1 MLINARSQHTIVM
14 SIKLKFLLITSV
26 LLIGSSATIFLINRE
41 SFLDDKRSYLYASA
55 LERVDS
61 AAEKFQRSFD
71 VNFDR
76 ISSALQLFDPATQQF
91 PPQIKRIA
99 ENQKWGDIALYIS
112 EPGFPLRLV
121 DAIGQP
127 PTLTSS
133 QEAHLK
139 SIADGQTEI
148 DVDLKIPDRIRV
160 LFRQGNYKIFG
171 NLKMAFFKDL
181 RDQGEMAL
189 FKVSGAEFYF
199 PPHLNELQPLA
210 PQLAGLLTSE
220 SNGVKDITYNS
231 RPYLVSYRVL
241 PLINTVVFEIHDKKK
256 IFSVLDSTMNRTL
269 FASAIILLAGLLAI
283 YFSVDNLTGNL
294 SKLAAAMQSFAAS
307 GTAKKL
313 QISSRDEVGKMSGVF
328 NSMQEKIENL
338 FKQTQ
343 EKARMASELETAKEV
358 QSALL
363 PKAKVDNEHYS
374 LKGYYQ
380 PASECGGDLWFHSCK
395 EDKVFIFIGD
405 ATGHGVPAALIT
417 AAARS
422 ILSMCVDE
430 NIWSPAKVLS
440 MINKVLCDIAGGEK
454 MMTAFTAVI
463 DLADRKM
470 TYANASHD
478 VPFVVPLSEEGK
490 KFKKNDLV
498 FLGDTNGKRLGHEKN
513 SQYKEETLPFNPGQ
527 TLFIYT
533 DGLIDAKNSAD
544 EIFGERMIYKVAADS
559 ATKGTQRNLHDQIAK
574 RTTDFIEGVEQPDD
588 ITFVSFHWRQD

>member
-1 MLINARSQHTIVM
+1 M
-14 SIKLKFLLITSV
+14 SIKFKFLLITSV

-61 AAEKFQRSFD
+61 AAENFQRSFD

-91 PPQIKRIA
+91 PPQIKKIA
-99 ENQKWGDIALYIS
+99 ENQTWGDIGLYTA

-127 PTLTSS
+127 SNLPES
-133 QEAHLK
+133 QAARL
-139 SIADGQTEI
+139 SNIAEGQTQI
-148 DVDLKIPDRIRV
+148 DVDLATPDRIRIF
-160 LFRQGNYKIFG
+160 FRQGNYRIFG
-171 NLKMAFFKDL
+171 NLKMAFFKAL
-181 RDQGEMAL
+181 RDQGEMGL
-189 FKVSGAEFYF
+189 LKVSNSEFYF
-199 PPHLNELQPLA
+199 PPHLKELQPLA
-210 PQLAGLLTSE
+210 PQLMTLMTGDN
-220 SNGVKDITYNS
+220 NGVKDITYNS
-231 RPYLVSYRVL
+231 RPYLVSYRTL
-241 PLINTVVFEIHDKKK
+241 PIINTVIFEIHDKKK

-294 SKLAAAMQSFAAS
+294 SKLAGAMQSFATS

-313 QISSRDEVGKMSGVF
+313 QINSQDEVGKMSGVF

-338 FKQTQ
+338 LKQTQ

-363 PKAKVDNEHYS
+363 PKAKVDNERYTV
-374 LKGYYQ
+374 KGYYQ
-380 PASECGGDLWFHSCK
+380 PASECGGDLWFHNCK
-395 EDKVFIFIGD
+395 DDKVFVFIGD

-430 NIWSPAKVLS
+430 NIWSPSKVLS

-454 MMTAFTAVI
+454 MMTAFAAVI
-463 DLADRKM
+463 DLSAKKL
-470 TYANASHD
+470 TYSNASHD
-478 VPFVVPLSEEGK
+478 VPFIVPLSEEGR
-490 KFKKNDLV
+490 KFKKNDLM
-498 FLGDTNGKRLGHEKN
+498 FLGEANNKRLGHEKGT
-513 SQYKEETLPFNPGQ
+513 SYQEESLPFNPGQ
-527 TLFIYT
+527 TFFAYT
-533 DGLIDAKNSAD
+533 DGLIDAKNSGD
-544 EIFGERMIYKVAADS
+544 EIFGERIVLKLAADS
-559 ATKGTQRNLHDQIAK
+559 ATRGSQRSLYDQIARK
-574 RTTDFIEGVEQPDD
+574 ASEFTEGVEQPDD
-588 ITFVSFHWRQD
+588 ITFVSFHWRLD

>member
-1 MLINARSQHTIVM
+1 M
-14 SIKLKFLLITSV
+14 SIKLKFLLITSI

-71 VNFDR
+71 VTFDR
-76 ISSALQLFDPATQQF
+76 ISSALQLFDPTTQQF
-91 PPQIKRIA
+91 PPQIKKIA

-112 EPGFPLRLV
+112 EPGFPLRLI
-121 DAIGQP
+121 DAIGKP
-127 PTLTSS
+127 PQLIGS
-133 QEAHLK
+133 QESQL
-139 SIADGQTEI
+139 STIAEGQTQI
-148 DVDLKIPDRIRV
+148 DVDLNTPDRIRI
-160 LFRQGNYKIFG
+160 LFRQGNYRIFG
-171 NLKMAFFKDL
+171 NLQMTFFKAL
-181 RDQGEMAL
+181 RDQGEMGL
-189 FKVSGAEFYF
+189 FKVSNSEFYF
-199 PPHLNELQPLA
+199 PQHLKELQPLA
-210 PQLAGLLTSE
+210 PQLLSLLTSE
-220 SNGVKDITYNS
+220 TNGVKDITYNS
-231 RPYLVSYRVL
+231 RPYLVSYRAL
-241 PLINTVVFEIHDKKK
+241 PMINTVVFEIHDKKK

-283 YFSVDNLTGNL
+283 YFSVNNLTGNL
-294 SKLAAAMQSFAAS
+294 SKLASAMQAFATT

-313 QISSRDEVGKMSGVF
+313 QINSRDEIGKMSGVF

-363 PKAKVDNEHYS
+363 PKAKVDNEQYS

-395 EDKVFIFIGD
+395 DDKIFIFVGD

-430 NIWSPAKVLS
+430 NILSPSKVLS

-454 MMTAFTAVI
+454 MMTAFAAVI
-463 DLADRKM
+463 DLSAKKL
-470 TYANASHD
+470 TYSNASHD
-478 VPFVVPLSEEGK
+478 IPFIVPLSEEGR

-498 FLGDTNGKRLGHEKN
+498 FLGEANSKRLGHEKGTC
-513 SQYKEETLPFNPGQ
+513 YKEESLSFNPGQ
-527 TLFIYT
+527 TFFVYT
-533 DGLIDAKNSAD
+533 DGLIDAKNSTD
-544 EIFGERMIYKVAADS
+544 EIFGERTILKLAADS
-559 ATKGTQRNLHDQIAK
+559 ATKGSQRSLYDQIARK
-574 RTTDFIEGVEQPDD
+574 TSEFTDGVEQPDD
-588 ITFVSFHWRQD
+588 ITFVSFHWRAD